1 MVAGRHR
8 GLAESAIL
16 EEPMASNDREPAAPT
31 SAPLSGRAQQ
41 WLARSKPR
49 SVWITLSALGLQ
61 GLVLAVLA
69 VVGLIDLAGPDR
81 VISVGIALVVSAAL
95 GAWLL
100 LACAIGLGAGR
111 SWVRGPAI
119 TIQVLAALV
128 GVSLLQGGATVLGA
142 CLVVVG
148 GATLVGLLSPP
159 VARFSG
165 RKTYS
170 FHQD

>member
-1 MVAGRHR
+1 
-8 GLAESAIL
+8 
-16 EEPMASNDREPAAPT
+16 MASNDHEPTAPTAAPV
-31 SAPLSGRAQQ
+31 PGRAKQ
-41 WLARSKPR
+41 WVARPKPR
-49 SVWITLSALGLQ
+49 TVWGTLSALAIEGA
-61 GLVLAVLA
+61 VLAVCG

-81 VISVGIALVVSAAL
+81 VLSVGIALVVSAAL

-100 LACAIGLGAGR
+100 IACAIGLGAGR

-119 TIQVLAALV
+119 TVQVLVALV
-128 GVSLLQGGATVLGA
+128 GASLLQGGATTLGA

-159 VARFSG
+159 VSRFTG
-165 RKTYS
+165 RTTYS

>member
-1 MVAGRHR
+1 
-8 GLAESAIL
+8 
-16 EEPMASNDREPAAPT
+16 MASNDHEPTAPT
-31 SAPLSGRAQQ
+31 AASVSERAKR
-41 WLARSKPR
+41 WVARPKPR
-49 SVWITLSALGLQ
+49 TVWVTLSALAIE
-61 GLVLAVLA
+61 GLVLAVCG

-81 VISVGIALVVSAAL
+81 VLSVGIALVVSAAL

-100 LACAIGLGAGR
+100 IACAIGLGAGR

-119 TIQVLAALV
+119 TVQVLAALV
-128 GVSLLQGGATVLGA
+128 GASLLDGGATALGA

-159 VARFSG
+159 VSRFTG
-165 RKTYS
+165 RTTYS